1 MEQKSNVALEIK
13 NDVFYVKKE
22 QENPL
27 CSFAYLH
34 LAEKA
39 DETFLAVFENTET
52 MTPVVYWWE
61 EDNVD
66 VWEKTRQF
74 IIEFIG
80 EAYLSLY
87 ISRKLINPVDADKP
101 LWGEAHLIES
111 IAPLEWWNIVK
122 NINRESY
129 GSKK

>member
-1 MEQKSNVALEIK
+1 MEQKSNVVLEVR

-22 QENPL
+22 REKPL

-52 MTPVVYWWE
+52 KTPIVYWWE
-61 EDNVD
+61 EDNVNA
-66 VWEKTRQF
+66 WEETRQF

-87 ISRKLINPVDADKP
+87 NTRKLVNPVDKS
-101 LWGEAHLIES
+101 LWSEAHLIES
-111 IAPLEWWNIVK
+111 IAPLEWWDIVK
-122 NINRESY
+122 DINRENY
-129 GSKK
+129 GSKQK